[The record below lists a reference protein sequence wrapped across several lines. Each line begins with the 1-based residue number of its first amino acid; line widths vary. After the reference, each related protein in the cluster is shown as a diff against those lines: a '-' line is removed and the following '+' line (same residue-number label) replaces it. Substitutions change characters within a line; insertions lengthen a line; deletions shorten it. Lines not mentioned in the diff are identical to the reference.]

1 MQIAEAI
8 ERCYLVRDNLTDE
21 IRLHLVD
28 MYSHKKW
35 IDMAGVFLRAI
46 GNRHQV
52 PGSRVYKLS
61 DICSQYHE
69 HQTVTQKQ
77 VWYVAMTMID
87 YWDQMCLEV
96 RCQLV

>member
-8 ERCYLVRDNLTDE
+8 ERCYLVRDNLTEE

-35 IDMAGVFLRAI
+35 IDMTGIFLRAI
-46 GNRHQV
+46 GNQHQV
-52 PGSRVYKLS
+52 PGSVVNTLWG
-61 DICSQYHE
+61 ICDYYNE
-69 HQTVTQKQ
+69 HQTLTRRQLIHLVSRL
-77 VWYVAMTMID
+77 ID
-87 YWDQMCLEV
+87 HWDQMCLEV